1 MPRLRRSNPSGPGIT
16 RRRSGRGFSY
26 RTAEGTPV
34 TAADRERIKQL
45 AVPPAWQEVWICPFA
60 NGHVQATGIDDAGRL
75 QYIYHPAWR
84 DKQDA
89 EKFRRAARLGAAMP
103 RVRGTAARHL
113 RKSPS
118 ARTRVLA
125 AAVRL
130 MDRGALRIG
139 DENYRRQNGSHGLT
153 TLRCSHATVRGSS
166 VQLCFPGKSGQHWE
180 STITDPPLAR
190 FLAPL
195 AERPGN
201 EPFLAFPEDGGWVPV
216 DAAMLNGYLQQ
227 LAGDGFTAKD
237 LRTWKGTLA
246 AALCLARN
254 NAGTPPKEAL
264 ARAFDEAA
272 SLLGNT
278 PAVARDA
285 YVDPRIVDAFT
296 AGKLRDVAPREAA
309 IAAFLCGLD
318 PSWKEEA

>member
-1 MPRLRRSNPSGPGIT
+1 MPRLKRSNPAGPGIL
-16 RRRSGRGFSY
+16 RRRSGQGFSY
-26 RTAEGTPV
+26 RTAEGNRV
-34 TAADRERIKQL
+34 TAADRGRIKEL
-45 AVPPAWQEVWICPFA
+45 AIPPAWREVWICPFA
-60 NGHVQATGIDDAGRL
+60 NGHIQATGIDDAGRL

-84 DKQDA
+84 EKQDA

-103 RVRGTAARHL
+103 RVRRTAARHL
-113 RKSPS
+113 RESPS

-139 DENYRRQNGSHGLT
+139 DESYRKQNGSHGLT
-153 TLRCSHATVRGSS
+153 TLRCSHATVNGPS
-166 VQLCFPGKSGQHWE
+166 VLLCFPGKSGQLWE
-180 STITDPPLAR
+180 STVTDPVLAR

-195 AERPGN
+195 AERPGD
-201 EPFLAFPEDGGWVPV
+201 EPLLAFPEDGSWTPV
-216 DAAMLNGYLQQ
+216 DAGMLNGYLQQ

-246 AALCLARN
+246 AALCLARSD
-254 NAGTPPKEAL
+254 AGRLPKEAV

-278 PAVARDA
+278 PSVARDA
-285 YVDPRIVDAFT
+285 YVDPRIVEAFT
-296 AGKLRDVAPREAA
+296 AGKLRDITPREAA
-309 IAAFLCGLD
+309 IAAFLCAMD
-318 PSWKEEA
+318 PPQGP